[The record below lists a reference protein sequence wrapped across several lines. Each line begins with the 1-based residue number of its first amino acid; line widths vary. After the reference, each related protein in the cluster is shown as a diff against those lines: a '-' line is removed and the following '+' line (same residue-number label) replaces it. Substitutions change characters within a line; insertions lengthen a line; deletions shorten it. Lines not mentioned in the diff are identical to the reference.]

1 MPELSV
7 LVPTHARPEKLGA
20 CVGALLH
27 QDFAAS
33 RYEILIGIDGPARGE
48 FEAIEARFER
58 AGVRGGAGSG
68 GRNGGGRP
76 ACRVFE
82 LPRGGPAATRNAL
95 LSRARGEITLL
106 LNDDVVP
113 DRGAL
118 GAHVAAQRELL
129 EAGRTAMV
137 LGASPWRVPED
148 DRLFDRLIRET
159 SMVFFYDQMVG
170 PRASDRGHD
179 WGFRHAWTLNL
190 SVPTAALREVGGFDA
205 SLPGAC
211 YEDLECAWRV
221 ARRFGAPVLYRPEAV
236 VTHDHVYE
244 PLDYLGREV
253 RLGHD
258 AWLLA
263 RSSPACA
270 LEVFRRDVGSE
281 EEVAACAE
289 QIERERGR
297 ARELARSFMELA
309 SMPARAVREQGA
321 VAGIYQHHLA
331 LKRWLWRVGLV
342 AAARGEAARGEV
354 LSGLDVGEMLGVASM
369 AGAGGGGQ
377 GAARIA
383 IGA

>member
-7 LVPTHARPEKLGA
+7 LIPTHARPEKLGS

-27 QDFAAS
+27 QDLGAS
-33 RYEILIGIDGPARGE
+33 RFEILIGIDGPARGE
-48 FEAIEARFER
+48 IEAIEARFER
-58 AGVRGGAGSG
+58 MGGRGGV
-68 GRNGGGRP
+68 GRP

-95 LSRARGEITLL
+95 LARARGEITLL

-113 DRGAL
+113 DRAAL

-129 EAGRTAMV
+129 GAGRTAMV
-137 LGASPWRVPED
+137 LGAAPWRVPEE

-170 PRASDRGHD
+170 PRASDPGHD

-211 YEDLECAWRV
+211 FEDLECAWRV

-244 PLDYLGREV
+244 PLDYLAREV

-289 QIERERGR
+289 HIERERGR
-297 ARELARSFMELA
+297 ARELARSFVELA
-309 SMPARAVREQGA
+309 AMPARAVREQGA
-321 VAGIYQHHLA
+321 VAGIYQHHLP

-342 AAARGEAARGEV
+342 AAARGESVAGLDLGALLG
-354 LSGLDVGEMLGVASM
+354 LSGVPGS
-369 AGAGGGGQ
+369 GGR
-377 GAARIA
+377 ALERVA